1 LQLWGLLVARL
12 HDRELFY
19 IEVLERK
26 VQLVLEV
33 HDWGVTLV
41 DTARIE
47 AD

>member
-1 LQLWGLLVARL
+1 LQLWGFLVARL
-12 HDRELFY
+12 HDRELSY

-26 VQLVLEV
+26 LQLVVEV

-47 AD
+47 VD